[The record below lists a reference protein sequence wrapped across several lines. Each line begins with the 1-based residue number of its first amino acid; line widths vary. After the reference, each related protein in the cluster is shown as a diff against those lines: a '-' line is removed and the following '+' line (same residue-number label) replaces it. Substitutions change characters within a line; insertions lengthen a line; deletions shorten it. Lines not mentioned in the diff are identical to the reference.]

1 MRKREE
7 KVTDRESGRERVK
20 DVGRGRVRKREREI
34 VQDIRLMDR
43 EEG

>member
-20 DVGRGRVRKREREI
+20 DVGRGRVRKRGRVFKMIYLVKYRKE
-34 VQDIRLMDR
+34 
-43 EEG
+43 